1 MSSTKLNFIFVG
13 QYVDGKIVVCGGAK
27 VDFYRNC
34 FSLKVGEGWHGAGQM
49 VYQKRYAESLVFN
62 GEMIVMGGY
71 NQNMGWLNAVEKRS
85 SDGTWTEM
93 EPSIMYVL
101 PKTIILWSSICT
113 AQKSKII
120 LILCVAF

>member
-1 MSSTKLNFIFVG
+1 M
-13 QYVDGKIVVCGGAK
+13 
-27 VDFYRNC
+27 DFYRNC
-34 FSLKVGEGWHGAGQM
+34 FSLKVGEGWHAEYNTM

-93 EPSIMYVL
+93 EPWAMPRMIFDFCAVQMDDHRIMVLGKTYSIEG
-101 PKTIILWSSICT
+101 S
-113 AQKSKII
+113 
-120 LILCVAF
+120 